1 MSALPRLLLVADG
14 FAAGRREMD
23 AAAIRARTVAL
34 VEAGVAFVMLR
45 DHVADAETFAAAA
58 EALAADLR
66 AARPDVRLVV
76 NTRLDVA
83 LGIGA
88 GVHVGVRGPFVSEAV
103 AAGAGFVGYS
113 AHSATQVRAAALAGA
128 DYATLSPVFETAT
141 HPETPPLGLGPLR
154 LAARTAG
161 IPIFGLG
168 GITAPRARL
177 VRDAG
182 AHGAAVL
189 SGLLFAW
196 GPPRTVAAFT
206 AALT

>member
-1 MSALPRLLLVADG
+1 MTLPRLLLIADG
-14 FAAGRREMD
+14 FASGRSEMD
-23 AAAIRARTVAL
+23 ATAIRARTVAL
-34 VEAGVAFVMLR
+34 VGAGVAFVMLR
-45 DHVADAETFAAAA
+45 DHAADDATFATAA

-66 AARPDVRLVV
+66 AARPDVLLVV

-88 GVHVGVRGPFVSEAV
+88 GVHVGTRGPFVSDAV
-103 AAGAGFVGYS
+103 AASAAFVGTS
-113 AHSATQVRAAALAGA
+113 AHSATQVRRAELAGA
-128 DYATLSPVFETAT
+128 TYATLSPVFETQS
-141 HPETPPLGLGPLR
+141 HPETPPLGVGTLR
-154 LAARTAG
+154 LAAEAAG

-189 SGLLFAW
+189 SGLLFGWNAA
-196 GPPRTVAAFT
+196 RTVAGYT
-206 AALT
+206 EALGP